1 MKDRRIMKH
10 VHAISLLV
18 AQSATLLAA
27 GCATAPAV
35 DVPDALRPPSNE
47 TLARTVAARGVQVYE
62 CRVGKDGAGYEWA
75 FVAPDAELF
84 DTRNRSIGRHGA
96 GPSWQALDG
105 SRIVGT
111 VKARA
116 DSPSTGAIPWL
127 LLSTKSTGVAGEFSG
142 VTSVQRVNTLGGV
155 APEAPCTDP
164 VMGTTVRVPYAADY
178 RLFVAR

>member
-1 MKDRRIMKH
+1 MKDRRTIKH

-18 AQSATLLAA
+18 AQGVALLAA
-27 GCATAPAV
+27 GCASAPAV
-35 DVPDALRPPSNE
+35 DVPDALRPPVNE
-47 TLARTVAARGVQVYE
+47 TLARTVPARGVQIYE
-62 CRVGKDGAGYEWA
+62 CRAGKEGAGYEWA

-84 DTRNRSIGRHGA
+84 DTRNRPVGRHGA

-155 APEAPCTDP
+155 APATPCTDG
-164 VMGTTVRVPYAADY
+164 VKGTTVRVPYTADY
-178 RLFVAR
+178 RFFVAR